1 MLIKKIGI
9 IKKSNVENLDILVNE
24 TKSFFLKKG
33 AEVAFEQDVESLD
46 NNIPN
51 LQEPLDLIVV
61 LGGDGTFLSAT
72 RVVLK
77 SHYDIPIVGVNLG
90 KIGFLTEISIDTM
103 FYNLEKIFN
112 NDFAI
117 EERMIINVNFEPNSN
132 NQQNY
137 SVFNDV
143 VINKGALAKIIGID
157 TYIESHSKK
166 QFVSTFYADGL
177 IVATP
182 SGSTAYSL
190 AAGGP
195 IVYPELDS
203 FILTPIAPHTL
214 SNRPIVLPDNVT
226 IHLQLH
232 EDIDRVFLTL
242 DGQMG
247 FRLNKGDKITL
258 NKSNRKIKLITDKN
272 KNYFDI
278 LRVKLGWEERK
289 ITVLNYDKK
298 RKD

>member
-1 MLIKKIGI
+1 MLIRKIGI
-9 IKKSNVENLDILVNE
+9 IKKSNVKNLDILVNE
-24 TKSFFLKKG
+24 LKSFLTKKN
-33 AEVAFEQDVESLD
+33 ATVNFEIDVESLEGD
-46 NNIPN
+46 TPV
-51 LQEPLDLIVV
+51 LQEPLDLIIV

-77 SHYDIPIVGVNLG
+77 SSYDIPIVGVNLG
-90 KIGFLTEISIDTM
+90 KIGFLTEISVENM

-117 EERMIINVNFEPNSN
+117 EERMIINVNFQPSSNSF
-132 NQQNY
+132 QNY

-157 TYIESHSKK
+157 TYIEYCSKK
-166 QFVSTFYADGL
+166 QFVSTFFADGL
-177 IVATP
+177 IIATP
-182 SGSTAYSL
+182 SGSTAYNL

-232 EDIDRVFLTL
+232 ENIDRVFLTL
-242 DGQMG
+242 DGQVG
-247 FRLNKGDKITL
+247 FRLNKGDKIIIS
-258 NKSNRKIKLITDKN
+258 KSSRKIKLITDKN

-278 LRVKLGWEERK
+278 LRIKLGWEERK
-289 ITVLNYDKK
+289 VTSLDYDKK
-298 RKD
+298 HKD

>member
-1 MLIKKIGI
+1 
-9 IKKSNVENLDILVNE
+9 
-24 TKSFFLKKG
+24 
-33 AEVAFEQDVESLD
+33 LD
-46 NNIPN
+46 NNIPT

-182 SGSTAYSL
+182 SGSTAYNL

-214 SNRPIVLPDNVT
+214 SNRPIVLPDNLT

-289 ITVLNYDKK
+289 ITALNYDKK
-298 RKD
+298 YKD

>member
-1 MLIKKIGI
+1 MSIKKIGI
-9 IKKSNVENLDILVNE
+9 IKKSNIENLDILALEVKN
-24 TKSFFLKKG
+24 FFAKKG
-33 AEVAFEQDVESLD
+33 AETVFEKDAGIIE
-46 NNIPN
+46 NNLPI
-51 LQEPLDLIVV
+51 LKEPVDLIIV

-72 RVVLK
+72 RIVLN
-77 SHYDIPIVGVNLG
+77 SDFEVPIVGVNLG
-90 KIGFLTEISIDTM
+90 KVGFLTEIPLDNI
-103 FYNLEKIFN
+103 FYNFEKIFA
-112 NDFAI
+112 NDFAV
-117 EERMIINVNFEPNSN
+117 EERMIIDVNFESN
-132 NQQNY
+132 TSNQQRY

-157 TYIESHSKK
+157 TYIEYLSKK
-166 QFVSTFYADGL
+166 QFVSTFFADGL
-177 IVATP
+177 IIATP

-242 DGQMG
+242 DGQVG

-258 NKSNRKIKLITDKN
+258 KKSHRKIKIITDKN

-289 ITVLNYDKK
+289 ITALNYDKK
-298 RKD
+298 NKN

>member
-1 MLIKKIGI
+1 MIKKIGI
-9 IKKSNVENLDILVNE
+9 VKKSNIKNLDILVSE
-24 TKSFFLKKG
+24 VRDFFQKKSSN
-33 AEVAFEQDVESLD
+33 VCFEYDVQST
-46 NNIPN
+46 NGNTPN
-51 LQEPLDLIVV
+51 LEEPLDLIVV

-72 RVVLK
+72 RIVLK
-77 SHYDIPIVGVNLG
+77 SDFDIPIVGVNLG
-90 KIGFLTEISIDTM
+90 KIGFLTEIALDNM
-103 FYNLEKIFN
+103 FDNFEKIYN
-112 NDFAI
+112 NNFEI
-117 EERMIINVNFEPNSN
+117 EERMIINVNFQSQNIE
-132 NQQNY
+132 QNY

-157 TYIESHSKK
+157 TYIEYYSKK
-166 QFVSTFYADGL
+166 QFVSTFFADGL

-195 IVYPELDS
+195 IVYPALDS
-203 FILTPIAPHTL
+203 FIITPIAPHTL

-242 DGQMG
+242 DGQVG
-247 FRLNKGDKITL
+247 FRLNKCDKITL
-258 NKSNRKIKLITDKN
+258 SKSKRKIKIITDKN

-298 RKD
+298 Y